1 MPKTLLL
8 HPLMVNEGTIQPA
21 DVLIENDKIAEIRN
35 AGSEWGSTTGINV
48 IDAKGLYLFP
58 GIIDSH
64 VHFREPGN
72 IHKGD
77 LKTESMAA
85 VAGGVTSIMEMPNT
99 QPPVTTL
106 HRLEEKFLLAG
117 QKCLANHSFYFGT
130 DGKNMSDII
139 LLDPKTCCGLK
150 IYLGT
155 TTGGLALHN
164 KKQIREIFERCPV
177 MIAAHC
183 EDDELVQINLQ
194 SAIEKFGENIP
205 FHQHAVIRSEE
216 VCFISTKFAV
226 ELARESNAKLMVMH
240 LSTEKELSLFENQSP
255 LDRKKILSEV
265 CVHHLWY
272 DDSGYEKLNGKL
284 KCNPSVKDEHHKY
297 ALRNAL
303 KNGTIDIVSTDH
315 APHTI
320 SEKQKNYSDC
330 PSGLPLIQ
338 HSFNMMLCLWKEG
351 IVTLEQIA
359 EKMCH
364 HPATCFN
371 IFNRGFIRKNY
382 FADLVLV
389 DLKQDTIVKQEDIL
403 YKCDWSPL
411 ENSTLTGKIMMT
423 YVNGNL
429 VFREGKIQTGK
440 TGKPLLFIR

>member
-1 MPKTLLL
+1 M
-8 HPLMVNEGTIQPA
+8 
-21 DVLIENDKIAEIRN
+21 
-35 AGSEWGSTTGINV
+35 
-48 IDAKGLYLFP
+48 
-58 GIIDSH
+58 
-64 VHFREPGN
+64 
-72 IHKGD
+72 
-77 LKTESMAA
+77 
-85 VAGGVTSIMEMPNT
+85 
-99 QPPVTTL
+99 
-106 HRLEEKFLLAG
+106 
-117 QKCLANHSFYFGT
+117 
-130 DGKNMSDII
+130 
-139 LLDPKTCCGLK
+139 
-150 IYLGT
+150 
-155 TTGGLALHN
+155 
-164 KKQIREIFERCPV
+164 
-177 MIAAHC
+177 
-183 EDDELVQINLQ
+183 
-194 SAIEKFGENIP
+194 
-205 FHQHAVIRSEE
+205 
-216 VCFISTKFAV
+216 
-226 ELARESNAKLMVMH
+226 
-240 LSTEKELSLFENQSP
+240 
-255 LDRKKILSEV
+255 
-265 CVHHLWY
+265 
-272 DDSGYEKLNGKL
+272 
-284 KCNPSVKDEHHKY
+284 
-297 ALRNAL
+297 